1 MAPTTAG
8 GSSQPT
14 TTAGPSGS
22 PAIVHG
28 STPGPG
34 PAQPAAIAGALHHL
48 LNRDQ
53 RLAFSWQLA
62 HAVSWEKSTVRVT
75 GSIGREG
82 CVMFF
87 VVCGCEGICVC
98 VYGRGVCVSVCSPL
112 SSFGAERREEGAV
125 CASHESLPAP
135 PLPSPPHTPHTNPCH
150 TDEPRPNHQHPLPFP
165 ATPPPSQ
172 PPSTPC

>member
-8 GSSQPT
+8 GSSQPTT

-28 STPGPG
+28 STPGSG

-75 GSIGREG
+75 GSIGKEG

-87 VVCGCEGICVC
+87 CCV
-98 VYGRGVCVSVCSPL
+98 RL
-112 SSFGAERREEGAV
+112 
-125 CASHESLPAP
+125 
-135 PLPSPPHTPHTNPCH
+135 
-150 TDEPRPNHQHPLPFP
+150 
-165 ATPPPSQ
+165 
-172 PPSTPC
+172 